1 LAPDELQGCRGKIT
15 NSRHQAK
22 LRFPPPGRAT
32 SRSCCGRSVGGATGQ
47 RCRMAS
53 QMRVY
58 NTNVLDDLVE
68 SASEEKRKSDAS
80 RSASQ
85 MSAADPEQTME
96 EKMAERERWR
106 RDMRAEEYQNRMEK
120 LQKDV
125 ATRLQRQ
132 VDMREL
138 RFQEM
143 DKAFEAEN
151 SGFAAELF
159 KTCDY
164 KDATDR
170 RRVKMM
176 YKEWE
181 EQVFDKI
188 QRRVCTRIDARSST
202 DIEREKQAM
211 YQEFLDATNRKDGL
225 FRDIII
231 ESDYDPLNWREES
244 LKYSAKVEDPVKREL
259 TRMANDREGIGGK
272 GAGIPAARSKEILDV
287 KMWDKLEAT
296 PHGKAAEMFAASAA
310 GIKKPISKTQITT
323 TKIDHYD
330 IDRNAK
336 TATHE
341 LHGYYATKGRKT
353 FAGEHGHFALD

>member
-1 LAPDELQGCRGKIT
+1 
-15 NSRHQAK
+15 
-22 LRFPPPGRAT
+22 
-32 SRSCCGRSVGGATGQ
+32 
-47 RCRMAS
+47 MS

-58 NTNVLDDLVE
+58 NTNILDDMVE
-68 SASEEKRKSDAS
+68 GAADEKRKADES

-85 MSAADPEQTME
+85 MSQSDPGQTTEM
-96 EKMAERERWR
+96 KMAERERWR
-106 RDMRAEEYQNRMEK
+106 RDMRAEEYKNRMDK

-125 ATRLQRQ
+125 STRLQRS

-151 SGFAAELF
+151 SGFAAQLF
-159 KTCDY
+159 KTCDH

-170 RRVKMM
+170 RRTRLMH
-176 YKEWE
+176 KEWE

-188 QRRVCTRIDARSST
+188 QRRVCSRVDSRSSS
-202 DIEREKQAM
+202 DIEREKQVL

-244 LKYSAKVEDPVKREL
+244 LKYSGKVEDPVKREL

-272 GAGIPAARSKEILDV
+272 GAGIPVSRSKEILDV

-330 IDRNAK
+330 IDRNSA

-341 LHGYYATKGRKT
+341 LHGFYATKGRKT

>member
-1 LAPDELQGCRGKIT
+1 
-15 NSRHQAK
+15 
-22 LRFPPPGRAT
+22 
-32 SRSCCGRSVGGATGQ
+32 
-47 RCRMAS
+47 MS

-58 NTNVLDDLVE
+58 NTGVLDDLVE
-68 SASEEKRKSDAS
+68 HAAEEKRKSDAS

-85 MSAADPEQTME
+85 MSAPEPEKTME

-106 RDMRAEEYQNRMEK
+106 RDMRAEEYKSRMDK

-125 ATRLQRQ
+125 SQRLQRE

-143 DKAFEAEN
+143 EKAFLAEN
-151 SGFAAELF
+151 REFAAELF
-159 KTCDY
+159 KACDH
-164 KDATDR
+164 KDASDR
-170 RRVKMM
+170 RRARLM

-181 EQVFDKI
+181 EQVFNKI
-188 QRRVCTRIDARSST
+188 QRRVCSRIDARSST
-202 DIEREKQAM
+202 DIEREKQVL

-231 ESDYDPLNWREES
+231 ESDYDPLNWREDS
-244 LKYSAKVEDPVKREL
+244 LKYSGAVEDPVKREL

-272 GAGIPAARSKEILDV
+272 GAGITAARSKEVLDV

-323 TKIDHYD
+323 AKIDHYD
-330 IDRNAK
+330 IDRNPT

-353 FAGEHGHFALD
+353 FDGEHGHFALD